1 MFPAALSGAS
11 RGRLRR
17 DGSPARLGLGLRLG
31 WHGER
36 HRPLLRTVWS
46 TSRGWHATAKSR
58 SIRCGVIVP
67 ERWSRPNQ
75 ALRAAPPRRS
85 FARFVLGGASSD
97 LERSVR
103 PSLTPLLL
111 VLHRQRLQCR
121 RGGNLRMSRP
131 ADAEIRPRVD
141 RCGVRLVADCARR
154 CRLVA
159 RTRRTGP
166 ATLLAMPEPRTGAFR
181 VLLTPEC
188 RLSRRSETLG
198 RRSVPRWRGTEGAT
212 PRPRRRSVS
221 RNAAAGS
228 VIARL
233 WWRCCP
239 ERRGC
244 LVPARRGAAVR

>member
-198 RRSVPRWRGTEGAT
+198 RRSVPRWRGTEEQRLVRDAAPSRATQQRLLACGVVRWWRIGHCSVVVALLSGAT
-212 PRPRRRSVS
+212 
-221 RNAAAGS
+221 
-228 VIARL
+228 
-233 WWRCCP
+233 
-239 ERRGC
+239 
-244 LVPARRGAAVR
+244 

>member
-1 MFPAALSGAS
+1 
-11 RGRLRR
+11 
-17 DGSPARLGLGLRLG
+17 LRLG

-188 RLSRRSETLG
+188 RVSRRFRDSGAGDQYLG
-198 RRSVPRWRGTEGAT
+198 GVARRSNASSAT
-212 PRPRRRSVS
+212 PLPLARRSS
-221 RNAAAGS
+221 GAAGVRCGAVWCGGGGS

-239 ERRGC
+239 ERREC
-244 LVPARRGAAVR
+244 LAPARRAAAVG

>member
-131 ADAEIRPRVD
+131 ADAEIRLRVD
-141 RCGVRLVADCARR
+141 RCGSVWSLTALGDADSSPGPDARD
-154 CRLVA
+154 
-159 RTRRTGP
+159 
-166 ATLLAMPEPRTGAFR
+166 
-181 VLLTPEC
+181 
-188 RLSRRSETLG
+188 
-198 RRSVPRWRGTEGAT
+198 
-212 PRPRRRSVS
+212 RPRSS
-221 RNAAAGS
+221 RCQSLELALFGS
-228 VIARL
+228 
-233 WWRCCP
+233 C
-239 ERRGC
+239 
-244 LVPARRGAAVR
+244 